1 MGRATDELLKTHR
14 VVEQILSHFNTIRPP
29 FSDVRATLE
38 RAVTAHCWLQDE
50 FLLPVLWGKPLIVRQ
65 FLVEVTQEHHDLES
79 LLERLQTIAPDAARE
94 DEALVFQIRALLE
107 THFAKEKNALYPLIE
122 QVVDDPTLRRLG
134 EEMEKRK
141 TEVRAAVR
149 QGPVPDQSVRGTDG
163 NSRNISKIDHASGL
177 SGLPTMAGQK

>member
-79 LLERLQTIAPDAARE
+79 LLERLQTIAPDAARRMKPSS
-94 DEALVFQIRALLE
+94 FKSGRSSKRISPRRR
-107 THFAKEKNALYPLIE
+107 TPF
-122 QVVDDPTLRRLG
+122 TL
-134 EEMEKRK
+134 
-141 TEVRAAVR
+141 
-149 QGPVPDQSVRGTDG
+149 
-163 NSRNISKIDHASGL
+163 
-177 SGLPTMAGQK
+177 